1 MMLKD
6 TLKDKIYYYISA
18 KGLRESLGIGEG
30 SQVEFLAQGEY
41 NINFTLE
48 GNSRKY
54 VLRVNTGSQLE
65 LDNQIEYE
73 YEALKRLYP
82 SGVTPKPYFVD
93 GTKKY
98 IDYGILVMEF
108 LEGVHL
114 DYAKDMEKAA
124 DIFSRIHSMDTEN
137 MDASNF
143 ICEKSIF
150 SDRITEA
157 RRLLKS
163 FMESPIIETKL
174 KSFFA
179 DFMDWAEKNA
189 WRESYFITDPWNVIN
204 NTEVNSGNFIIN
216 DKRHYLIDWE
226 KPVISDPCQDI
237 TQFLAPTTTLWK
249 ADYILSEQEKEDFF
263 KAYSSGLRCEDRGIR
278 DRVELYTP
286 YLYLRALSWC
296 AFAYLEYMKPDKG
309 IKNMDTFEK
318 IKAYLDIDFMN
329 SLLRRFR

>member
-1 MMLKD
+1 MLKD
-6 TLKDKIYYYISA
+6 TLKNKIYDYVKA
-18 KGLRESLGIGEG
+18 KGLCEQLGMCKNAKV
-30 SQVEFLAQGEY
+30 SFLAQGEY

-48 GNSRKY
+48 GASKKY

-73 YEALKRLYP
+73 YEALLRLYP
-82 SGVTPKPYFVD
+82 SGVTPRPYFVD
-93 GTKKY
+93 GSKQY

-108 LEGVHL
+108 LEGAPL
-114 DYAKDMEKAA
+114 DYGRDMEKAA
-124 DIFSRIHSMDTEN
+124 GIFSRIHSMDIER

-143 ICEKSIF
+143 IFEKTIF
-150 SDRITEA
+150 SDRVSEA
-157 RRLLKS
+157 RRLLKD
-163 FMESPIIETKL
+163 FMESTVIDCKL
-174 KSFFA
+174 KKFFA

-189 WRESYFITDPWNVIN
+189 CREGYFTQSPWNAIN

-216 DKRHYLIDWE
+216 DKRQYLIDWE

-249 ADYILSEQEKEDFF
+249 TSHILSEHEKEKFF
-263 KAYSSGLRCEDRGIR
+263 KSYTSGLECKDKDIR
-278 DRVELYTP
+278 ERVQLYTP

-296 AFAYLEYMKPDKG
+296 AFAYLEYMNPDKS

-318 IKAYLDIDFMN
+318 IKSYLDIDFMN
-329 SLLRRFR
+329 GLLRGFI

>member
-1 MMLKD
+1 MLKD
-6 TLKDKIYYYISA
+6 TLKNKIYDYVKA
-18 KGLRESLGIGEG
+18 KGLHEQLGICKNAKV
-30 SQVEFLAQGEY
+30 SFLAQGEY
-41 NINFTLE
+41 NINFILE
-48 GNSRKY
+48 DLSKKY

-93 GTKKY
+93 GSKQD

-108 LEGVHL
+108 LEGSAL
-114 DYAKDMEKAA
+114 DYSKDMEKAA
-124 DIFSRIHSMDTEN
+124 GIFSRIHSMDIDS

-150 SDRITEA
+150 SDRVSEA
-157 RRLLKS
+157 RRLLKD
-163 FMESPIIETKL
+163 FMESPVIDCNL
-174 KSFFA
+174 KRFFA

-189 WRESYFITDPWNVIN
+189 YREGYFTQSPWNAIN

-216 DKRHYLIDWE
+216 DKHCYLIDWE

-249 ADYILSEQEKEDFF
+249 TSHILSEGEKENFF
-263 KAYSSGLRCEDRGIR
+263 KSYTSSLECEDKGIR
-278 DRVELYTP
+278 ERVELYTP

-296 AFAYLEYMKPDKG
+296 AFAYLEYMNPDKS

-318 IKAYLDIDFMN
+318 IKSYLDIDFMN
-329 SLLRRFR
+329 SLLKRYR